1 VIGGGSAEGGIV
13 HKVMVD
19 FQAAYAR
26 IGKHVELGERL
37 AIGFQ
42 FYIANSV
49 EEGMREAAKYYEENM
64 KMFGELRLVKALTD
78 EQIAAMRDPK
88 LAVNTKLPRIE
99 DAVKAGG
106 FLTGTPADIIESLKK
121 IEAAYPGLSRVTV
134 TLPLGTPLSV
144 WLEQV
149 ERFAK
154 EVMPAFGAGAEAKL
168 ELSAT

>member
-1 VIGGGSAEGGIV
+1 
-13 HKVMVD
+13 MLD

-26 IGKHVELGERL
+26 IGQEMALGERL

-42 FYIANSV
+42 FFIANSI
-49 EEGMREAAKYYEENM
+49 EDGIREAGKYYEENM

-78 EQIAAMRDPK
+78 DQIAAMRDPK

-99 DAVKAGG
+99 DAVRAGG

-154 EVMPAFGAGAEAKL
+154 EVMPAFGCGPGVE
-168 ELSAT
+168 